1 MGITLS
7 YIVIILGVILVV
19 LSFILFKRKGEAEL
33 SRSIANVPIFWV
45 GAVAV
50 VIGTILRLFVFR

>member
-33 SRSIANVPIFWV
+33 
-45 GAVAV
+45 
-50 VIGTILRLFVFR
+50 RLFVFR